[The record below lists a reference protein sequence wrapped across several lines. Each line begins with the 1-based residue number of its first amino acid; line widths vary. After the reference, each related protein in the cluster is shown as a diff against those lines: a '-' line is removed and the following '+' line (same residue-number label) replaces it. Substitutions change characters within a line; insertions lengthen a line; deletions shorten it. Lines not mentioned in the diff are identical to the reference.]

1 MKTAVVKILSILLI
15 RLNFSLHSQSYAEHS
30 MPFCSPLLLAF
41 KGCAA
46 LAKGVHWPIGVQQH
60 LLQLERKEENRSGIS
75 SSAGLGHTAHKG
87 EVRIS
92 YWHSS
97 REEQN

>member
-1 MKTAVVKILSILLI
+1 EEHKKSNILTAAAVSWCEDGSGEDFEHSP
-15 RLNFSLHSQSYAEHS
+15 FSLHSQSYAEHS

-60 LLQLERKEENRSGIS
+60 
-75 SSAGLGHTAHKG
+75 
-87 EVRIS
+87 
-92 YWHSS
+92 
-97 REEQN
+97 